1 MSRPTTYEDLPSYTR
16 SGDTV
21 VSIQV
26 GSLPPTAAFFKAIAG
41 LVDAANDQPSK
52 LEVTNE
58 YSTLTIST
66 RKTSEQLDRA
76 LEAAQN
82 EWDSQLH
89 LYNTLYEEG
98 DPEHTKSVYTLQN
111 VQAWAKREQLPTE
124 AFINLIRDAK
134 HYDADKTA

>member
-1 MSRPTTYEDLPSYTR
+1 MPRPTAYEDLPSYLR

-21 VSIQV
+21 VSIQI
-26 GSLPPTAAFFKAIAG
+26 GSLPPTAAFFKAIGA
-41 LVDAANDQPSK
+41 LVDAAAQHPLK
-52 LEVTNE
+52 LAVSNE
-58 YSTLTIST
+58 YSNLTIST
-66 RKTSEQLDRA
+66 RKTTEDLDKA

-82 EWDSQLH
+82 EWDSQLN

-111 VQAWAKREQLPTE
+111 VQAWAKREKLPTE
-124 AFINLIRDAK
+124 AFITLIRDAK

>member
-1 MSRPTTYEDLPSYTR
+1 
-16 SGDTV
+16 